1 MERSLVQPSI
11 LQALGYMATVILFQ
25 LECIEGGEEGGVA
38 IWVVQYRRGLHQYE
52 LVEHESLMSLLSNI
66 FFFFIKG
73 RGGCSYL
80 EALSRGCFLGKVFL
94 QLEVSLKVRPA
105 PWCGRG

>member
-52 LVEHESLMSLLSNI
+52 LVEHESHESS
-66 FFFFIKG
+66 F
-73 RGGCSYL
+73 
-80 EALSRGCFLGKVFL
+80 
-94 QLEVSLKVRPA
+94 
-105 PWCGRG
+105 